1 MQRGM
6 AAILAAACLA
16 ALAPRAV
23 TAAPTTDGD
32 WAAPYL
38 SPQRLVPITGGRRL
52 NLYCSGQGSPAVVLD
67 AGFGDDSLTWRKLQP
82 LIATH
87 RRVCAYDR
95 AGERFSDPGPLP
107 RDVEAAT
114 KDLHALVVAAGV
126 PTPFVLVGHSLG
138 GMNALLYAERYPGEL
153 SGLVLL
159 DPGVENTK
167 ARFAA
172 LLHNAAAVRA
182 FWRHLDRCEE
192 GATAGDAA
200 VVRNCA
206 EHADR
211 VRPEFPDVLNRV
223 QIQIAERPQ
232 LWKTLGSESRAL
244 ESTGRPTR
252 DDAILGKANHA
263 LGSLPLVVVMRAEAR
278 EDPALSPE
286 TNHRVWTVIHDADA
300 GLAKLSTAGRLVVL
314 SGSSHWV
321 HLDKPQDVAKLVLS
335 LPSDGQGRR

>member
-126 PTPFVLVGHSLG
+126 PTP
-138 GMNALLYAERYPGEL
+138 
-153 SGLVLL
+153 
-159 DPGVENTK
+159 
-167 ARFAA
+167 
-172 LLHNAAAVRA
+172 
-182 FWRHLDRCEE
+182 
-192 GATAGDAA
+192 
-200 VVRNCA
+200 
-206 EHADR
+206 
-211 VRPEFPDVLNRV
+211 
-223 QIQIAERPQ
+223 
-232 LWKTLGSESRAL
+232 
-244 ESTGRPTR
+244 
-252 DDAILGKANHA
+252 
-263 LGSLPLVVVMRAEAR
+263 
-278 EDPALSPE
+278 
-286 TNHRVWTVIHDADA
+286 
-300 GLAKLSTAGRLVVL
+300 
-314 SGSSHWV
+314 
-321 HLDKPQDVAKLVLS
+321 
-335 LPSDGQGRR
+335 